1 MTITDE
7 DYRYLSEHVYWLDP
21 KHPKYNPTYKE
32 GVLKLIGKTTF
43 KILKIQ
49 ENSKTDGMQAMA
61 VAPIRNGV
69 VDQSSIVI
77 VYAGTNTADINDI
90 MTDLITIGGLFDKTA
105 SPGFSIDRSPQ
116 RLDGQATSS
125 LQFAHKVKQS
135 YSEAQITTT
144 GHSLGAYL
152 ALLVA
157 TENQWRSVSFNG
169 PDPYEILTSKA
180 KKWAKKHGSWLNN
193 YRQRGDLLGNF
204 MGDRTGAEIKV
215 NLEMELSLF
224 AEAYHSLASWKFDA
238 KGRLVIPK
246 NDFNQKALVKQEEY
260 YLNKNFESELATL
273 HKTREKL
280 KKINNGNLSTNVR
293 LYLDRQQASLVIH
306 QAKSTHQ
313 LALTKTV
320 NIYQTAISETELD
333 WKKMLRLAKYQTNR
347 LSDAEIKE
355 YLAIGGATRQKI
367 VLEPARLYQEKIN
380 QAKKI
385 DQRFERLAQELNKK
399 IAEILQRDRELAQ
412 LLK

>member
-1 MTITDE
+1 M
-7 DYRYLSEHVYWLDP
+7 L
-21 KHPKYNPTYKE
+21 YKN
-32 GVLKLIGKTTF
+32 K
-43 KILKIQ
+43 
-49 ENSKTDGMQAMA
+49 
-61 VAPIRNGV
+61 
-69 VDQSSIVI
+69 
-77 VYAGTNTADINDI
+77 
-90 MTDLITIGGLFDKTA
+90 
-105 SPGFSIDRSPQ
+105 
-116 RLDGQATSS
+116 
-125 LQFAHKVKQS
+125 
-135 YSEAQITTT
+135 
-144 GHSLGAYL
+144 
-152 ALLVA
+152 
-157 TENQWRSVSFNG
+157 
-169 PDPYEILTSKA
+169 
-180 KKWAKKHGSWLNN
+180 
-193 YRQRGDLLGNF
+193 
-204 MGDRTGAEIKV
+204 
-215 NLEMELSLF
+215 
-224 AEAYHSLASWKFDA
+224 
-238 KGRLVIPK
+238 
-246 NDFNQKALVKQEEY
+246 Y